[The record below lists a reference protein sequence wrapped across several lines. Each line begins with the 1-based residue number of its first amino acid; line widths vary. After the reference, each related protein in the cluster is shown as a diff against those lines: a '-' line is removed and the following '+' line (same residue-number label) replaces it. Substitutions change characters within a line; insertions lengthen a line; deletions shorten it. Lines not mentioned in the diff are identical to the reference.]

1 MKKGGTG
8 RGGGVARVQNTICIQ
23 REKKKKKKKLGE
35 ERAEGEG
42 KILVDI
48 FKLDIFEYAIK

>member
-35 ERAEGEG
+35 KRGEG